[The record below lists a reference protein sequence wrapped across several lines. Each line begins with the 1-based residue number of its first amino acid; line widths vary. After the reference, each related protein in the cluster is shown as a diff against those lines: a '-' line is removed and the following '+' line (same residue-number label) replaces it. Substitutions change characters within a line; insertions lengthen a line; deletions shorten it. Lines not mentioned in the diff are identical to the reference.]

1 METQRR
7 WREVKDTYLL
17 LQNAYGTPEMRRV
30 WEEKNIVQKWL
41 DVEAAITRAK
51 MKLGIIPEWAG
62 KEILARSTVEHLTP
76 EMIAEFKADV
86 GHLIVSFIKAFA
98 KMCGPAGEYYHVGP
112 TTQDILDTGLTLVIR
127 EAYQLLMEDLRRLE
141 GVLMDLALRHK
152 HTVMM
157 GRTHGQHAVPIT
169 FGFKAAIWAWEI
181 RDHIERMKE
190 LSKRLFYANVSAACG
205 TMNTFTYLVGAEGAA
220 EIQRL
225 VAEDLGLQCPVAD
238 THHRTDRFAEFCN
251 ALALICSTLAEMGL
265 EVRDLQRTEVQEVE
279 EPFDPEKQ
287 YSSST
292 MPNKR
297 NPEPSEWQEGL
308 AKIARA
314 NAMAVMDIQMQHERD
329 ATRMAV
335 EFACLPEN
343 CLITHAAIRQAIRIF
358 SGLRV
363 NVERMRENLYLT
375 RGIAM
380 AEVVMLRLFQ
390 KTGRKV
396 TAHRIVHDV
405 SMRAFAEG
413 RSLKEVLLEDP
424 ETRDLLTPD
433 EIDELTNPEKYFGN
447 APEQVDAILAHIGQL
462 RQSDPA

>member
-1 METQRR
+1 
-7 WREVKDTYLL
+7 VKDSYVL
-17 LQNAYGTPEMRRV
+17 LQNSYGTPEMRRV
-30 WEEKNIVQKWL
+30 WEERNIVQKWL

-62 KEILARSTVEHLTP
+62 HEILARSTVEHLTP
-76 EMIAEFKADV
+76 EMITQVKADA
-86 GHLIVSFIKAFA
+86 GHLIVSFVKAFA
-98 KMCGPAGEYYHVGP
+98 KICGPAGEYYHVGP

-127 EAYQLLMEDLRRLE
+127 EAYEVLYRDLLRLE
-141 GVLMDLALRHK
+141 DVLMQLAEKHK
-152 HTVMM
+152 YTVMM

-169 FGFKAAIWAWEI
+169 FGFKVAIWAWEI

-205 TMNTFTYLVGAEGAA
+205 TMNTFTYLVGPDKAA
-220 EIQRL
+220 ELQRM
-225 VAEDLGLQCPVAD
+225 VAEELGLQCPIAD

-251 ALALICSTLAEMGL
+251 LLALICSTLAEMGL

-314 NAMAVMDIQMQHERD
+314 NALAMMDITMQHERD

-335 EFACLPEN
+335 EFACIPES

-358 SGLRV
+358 SGIRV
-363 NVERMRENLYLT
+363 NAERMRQNLYLT

-380 AEVVMLRLFQ
+380 GELVMLRLFQ

-405 SMRAFAEG
+405 SMRAFEQG
-413 RSLKEVLLEDP
+413 RSLKEVLTDDP
-424 ETRDLLTPD
+424 ETRNLLTPE
-433 EIDELTNPEKYFGN
+433 EIDEATNPEKYFGN
-447 APEQVDAILAHIGQL
+447 APQQVDAILGHIKQL
-462 RQSDPA
+462 RKMEVC